1 MLKNAACEQQIKN
14 FHVACSELG
23 VHSNLA
29 VAEIMKHGRQECFRT
44 MVFVVGMF
52 SIVTSGFLL
61 VPMLLNWLHG
71 NDWVCFCYA
80 AVISAIVGI
89 LCTVNGRKLRSIHG
103 TGVISLACF
112 VWIVQ
117 IMLSAVPFIL
127 SDTAR
132 LSFADAIFEA
142 SSGLTTT
149 GATVMS
155 GLNDKS
161 YGILLWRAMLNAMGG
176 LGVITVGI
184 FLLPDLGIACF
195 REMYGTE
202 GIGRKFRFGVFR
214 TVMYIAVTYI
224 TLILTCA
231 VAYRVAGMGTFDAV
245 CHALTTV
252 STGGFSNYD
261 DSIKHF
267 QSIKIE
273 CISVVFMLLASC
285 PFVAYIR
292 LAIDHKFR
300 CPQYFAYICIL
311 AIGTAACVVGFP
323 KGVDSEGQLFDA
335 LRFSLF
341 SIVSLSTSTGYSN
354 CDYSEWSCIAVL
366 GTILAVCGGCTGSTN
381 SGVKIHRL
389 QELTASVTDYVRNL
403 LKNGNTI
410 MTTNSGKQSAR
421 LEAGAVFFLYFVVFC
436 VSCVLVVGKEHDYVT
451 AVTVVTSTLSNTGIG
466 VGKIAGPAGDFSV
479 LSPGIKLMLSAVMF
493 LGRME
498 IIPVMVFLATILR
511 IGICWMSKIFRRCEK
526 T

>member
-1 MLKNAACEQQIKN
+1 
-14 FHVACSELG
+14 
-23 VHSNLA
+23 
-29 VAEIMKHGRQECFRT
+29 MKHGRQECFRT

-61 VPMLLNWLHG
+61 VPMLLNLLHE
-71 NDWVCFCYA
+71 NDWDCFCYA
-80 AVISAIVGI
+80 SVISSIVGI
-89 LCTVNGRKLRSIHG
+89 LCTTNGRKLCSIHG

-117 IMLSAVPFIL
+117 IMLSAVPFVL

-132 LSFADAIFEA
+132 LSFVDAIFEA
-142 SSGLTTT
+142 TSGLTTT

-155 GLNDKS
+155 GLNDMS

-214 TVMYIAVTYI
+214 TVMYITVTYI
-224 TLILTCA
+224 TLILACA
-231 VAYRVAGMGTFDAV
+231 VSYRAAGMGTFDAI

-261 DSIKHF
+261 DSIEHF

-273 CISVVFMLLASC
+273 CIAVVFMLLASC

-292 LAIDHKFR
+292 LAIDRKFR
-300 CPQYFAYICIL
+300 SSQYFVYLCIL
-311 AIGTAACVVGFP
+311 AIGTAVCVVGFP
-323 KGVDSEGQLFDA
+323 KDAVKEGWLLDA
-335 LRFSLF
+335 IRFSLF

-354 CDYSEWSCIAVL
+354 CDYSEWSYIAVL
-366 GTILAVCGGCTGSTN
+366 GTVLAVCGGCTGSTN
-381 SGVKIHRL
+381 SGVKMRRL
-389 QELTASVTDYVRNL
+389 QELTASVLDYVRSL
-403 LKNGNTI
+403 LKGGSTI
-410 MTTNSGKQSAR
+410 VTTNNSKQSGR
-421 LEAGAVFFLYFVVFC
+421 IEAGTVFFLYFVVFC
-436 VSCVLVVGKEHDYVT
+436 ISSVLVVGKEHDYVT
-451 AVTVVTSTLSNTGIG
+451 AITAVTSTLSNTGIG
-466 VGKIAGPAGDFSV
+466 VGKIAGPAGDLAV
-479 LSPGIKLMLSAVMF
+479 LAPGIKLILSAVMF
-493 LGRME
+493 LGRLE

-511 IGICWMSKIFRRCEK
+511 IGICWMSKIFRKHEK